1 MPSYKQHQDSLSWML
16 VPRYLYLWTSS
27 TAWSLTTTEGVTDR
41 CLRKSIN
48 TSMIVKNLPKP
59 WKWPGSAAEIQRKHQ
74 HLLGGQTPWI
84 RASLWQVTN
93 GVIYSAD
100 KFVKWYGW
108 SNNYRDRIHV
118 QSLSGEAWAWGI
130 WPFSNHKDE
139 RQSSCGRGQRGMMR
153 EGLIWGLYLWS
164 MAASVMMR
172 PYDSRWPPATSAD
185 EADRYIWGHRWTYRE
200 FLWLLKL
207 SSSLKNKTPVFSLQ
221 AENVRHV
228 WVVFWKCVGCWA
240 WLSWIT

>member
-1 MPSYKQHQDSLSWML
+1 ML

-59 WKWPGSAAEIQRKHQ
+59 WKWPASAAEIQRKHQ

-153 EGLIWGLYLWS
+153 EGLNMRAVSMIHGCIGNDATLWQPLTS
-164 MAASVMMR
+164 SNLRWWSGQIYMR
-172 PYDSRWPPATSAD
+172 A
-185 EADRYIWGHRWTYRE
+185 
-200 FLWLLKL
+200 
-207 SSSLKNKTPVFSLQ
+207 
-221 AENVRHV
+221 
-228 WVVFWKCVGCWA
+228 
-240 WLSWIT
+240 